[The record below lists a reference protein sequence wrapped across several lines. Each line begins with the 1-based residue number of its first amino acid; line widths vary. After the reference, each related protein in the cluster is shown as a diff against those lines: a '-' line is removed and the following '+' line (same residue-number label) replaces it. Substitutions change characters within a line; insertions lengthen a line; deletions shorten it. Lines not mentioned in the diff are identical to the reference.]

1 MEKPLSS
8 TVGFPLRNPVVP
20 SADIKG
26 RLQKVRAIH
35 HDLTV
40 LQKAG
45 VETPMFPS
53 KHSNI
58 PGTYHQYGVAVLE
71 FVPSLRF
78 LILISPLLSLAVC
91 RIMGWDEQGFI
102 TQQQTACSPRV

>member
-8 TVGFPLRNPVVP
+8 TVGFPLGNPVVP

-35 HDLTV
+35 HDMTV
-40 LQKAG
+40 LEKAR
-45 VETPMFPS
+45 VETPMCPS

-58 PGTYHQYGVAVLE
+58 PSTYHQ
-71 FVPSLRF
+71 FWSSL
-78 LILISPLLSLAVC
+78 S
-91 RIMGWDEQGFI
+91 
-102 TQQQTACSPRV
+102 